1 MRGWADRP
9 LGSVRLTAAATS
21 GTLGLRCTLRA
32 AGLVPQRCCW
42 RGLERETGA
51 ATGWS
56 RMGGEEARW
65 TRGQAAR
72 LGGARWSKGMRVH
85 WERVEA
91 QALGDRLTCL
101 AVENLD
107 RSVRGKEALGRRE
120 AAAHARPTRALA
132 AQVDRRVQSPPRVT
146 KSE

>member
-1 MRGWADRP
+1 
-9 LGSVRLTAAATS
+9 
-21 GTLGLRCTLRA
+21 
-32 AGLVPQRCCW
+32 
-42 RGLERETGA
+42 
-51 ATGWS
+51 
-56 RMGGEEARW
+56 
-65 TRGQAAR
+65 
-72 LGGARWSKGMRVH
+72 MRVH

-107 RSVRGKEALGRRE
+107 RRVRGKEALGRRE
-120 AAAHARPTRALA
+120 AAHTRLQAYQSLT